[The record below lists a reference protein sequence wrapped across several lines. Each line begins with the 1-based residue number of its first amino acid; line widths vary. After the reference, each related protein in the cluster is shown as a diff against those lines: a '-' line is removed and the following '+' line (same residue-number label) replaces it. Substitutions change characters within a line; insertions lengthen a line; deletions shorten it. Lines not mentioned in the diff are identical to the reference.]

1 MIFVGHASL
10 RRAIGEFIAQ
20 SSRHWQLLRMI
31 PRHPTIIT
39 ARDLQRRL
47 EKENFVV
54 SNRTIERDLMALSDM
69 RCMKSFLSLRAIAS

>member
-1 MIFVGHASL
+1 
-10 RRAIGEFIAQ
+10 
-20 SSRHWQLLRMI
+20 MI